1 MYYCLLTKCLSG
13 SQMNL
18 MLPTVS
24 RYPYSF
30 DPVTK
35 NPLPNFGDQRI
46 RKQTGDDGPLI
57 LTNILGIKR
66 FL

>member
-1 MYYCLLTKCLSG
+1 
-13 SQMNL
+13 MNL

>member
-1 MYYCLLTKCLSG
+1 
-13 SQMNL
+13 MNL

-30 DPVTK
+30 DPVTR
-35 NPLPNFGDQRI
+35 NPLPNFADQRF
-46 RKQTGDDGPLI
+46 RKQRGDDGPLI
-57 LTNILGIKR
+57 LTGILGIKR